1 MRPFFSL
8 KSAIRPPHTHL
19 IQTDGSFK
27 SGISRTACVF
37 PLTKEYMLCTYI
49 DHRHSG
55 DSEWCSVLDGIRFA
69 KKLDR
74 GAIHL
79 ENDNQGLIN
88 ALINR
93 RPPRHMDYYD
103 AITDEIRH
111 LDYIGIRWIPRGLNR
126 ADGLFDKTF

>member
-1 MRPFFSL
+1 
-8 KSAIRPPHTHL
+8 
-19 IQTDGSFK
+19 
-27 SGISRTACVF
+27 
-37 PLTKEYMLCTYI
+37 MLRTYI

-69 KKLDR
+69 RETNRL
-74 GAIHL
+74 AIEL

-103 AITDEIRH
+103 AIADEIRH

-126 ADGLFDKTF
+126 ADGLFVRTF

>member
-1 MRPFFSL
+1 
-8 KSAIRPPHTHL
+8 
-19 IQTDGSFK
+19 
-27 SGISRTACVF
+27 
-37 PLTKEYMLCTYI
+37 MLCTYI
-49 DHRHSG
+49 DHRHSA
-55 DSEWCSVLDGIRFA
+55 DAEWCSVLDGLLFA
-69 KKLDR
+69 KKFDC

-88 ALINR
+88 ALIYR

-103 AITDEIRH
+103 AIVDEIRH